1 MPPTTGV
8 QISIKSLSIRIPQ
21 SVLNCQASA
30 SDPAPHRVRS
40 RVRSRKSP
48 PSLQRSGAPTTHPAL
63 VSLAELPVLCLAWL
77 RVLEAKPDM
86 SGIRNSG
93 ADSPIVQHSWRHLCT
108 NLARMTTRHRHPL
121 VSYQPL
127 KLLFQISYASLVFL
141 RLPYYVTLSLIPSLR
156 PNKKWNA
163 KQTFMTRI
171 IYPLLD
177 SIARIG
183 ITETLTLDP
192 GKEGRRFQMVPVST
206 SDAYKGPLESETVK
220 PAKIGG
226 TWFPDVPGADV
237 TSKTVVLY
245 FHGGA
250 FVQGDGRTATCGSIA
265 KYFLE
270 KGSADAVFSL
280 QYRLSG
286 HGGLNPFPAALQDA
300 LSSYLFLLNTLHIP
314 PHQIIFAGDSAGAT
328 LATSLL
334 RYLHEFGSLIN
345 TNTPRCAVLLSPWVE
360 PFLYDASD
368 NPHRGTD
375 FIPITF
381 GRKYSF
387 HPITRNLCAHGF
399 WKATV
404 SNPYH

>member
-1 MPPTTGV
+1 
-8 QISIKSLSIRIPQ
+8 
-21 SVLNCQASA
+21 
-30 SDPAPHRVRS
+30 
-40 RVRSRKSP
+40 
-48 PSLQRSGAPTTHPAL
+48 
-63 VSLAELPVLCLAWL
+63 
-77 RVLEAKPDM
+77 
-86 SGIRNSG
+86 
-93 ADSPIVQHSWRHLCT
+93 
-108 NLARMTTRHRHPL
+108 MTTRHRHPL

-127 KLLFQISYASLVFL
+127 KFLFQISYASLVFL
-141 RLPYYVTLSLIPSLR
+141 RLPYYVTLSLIPSFR

-171 IYPLLD
+171 FYPLLD

-206 SDAYKGPLESETVK
+206 SDAYRGPLESETVK

-270 KGSADAVFSL
+270 KGSADVVFSL

-334 RYLHEFGSLIN
+334 RYLHEFGSVIN
-345 TNTPRCAVLLSPWVE
+345 TPTPRCAVLLSPWVE
-360 PFLYDASD
+360 PFLYDVSD

-375 FIPITF
+375 FIPVTF
-381 GRKYSF
+381 GLWGAHAYAGDRSSPRTDPYVTSLGNPFPTPVPLFVNAGTAELSF
-387 HPITRNLCAHGF
+387 ERITQWVEEMRGVEGNVVELHNEEDAVHDTFVAGDLLGF
-399 WKATV
+399 EESAWDVAAKVAEFV
-404 SNPYH
+404 HKF